1 MPASKSPEHVALS
14 TELGFAVVEGIELIF
29 ATPGRVSKQVNGA
42 VDGVTGFWT
51 GRIATLLGR
60 RT

>member
-1 MPASKSPEHVALS
+1 MPPSKSPEHVALS

-42 VDGVTGFWT
+42 VDGVMGFWT
-51 GRIATLLGR
+51 SRIATLLGR

>member
-1 MPASKSPEHVALS
+1 MPPSKSPEHVALS

-42 VDGVTGFWT
+42 VGGVMGFWT
-51 GRIATLLGR
+51 SRIATLLGR